1 MIHEGFITKS
11 KVIKRSLKRFA
22 IMACNFIYE
31 QLSQDRL
38 TYGFE
43 EANVTNYTYLDSY
56 LANQYGVITASIKKY
71 NVGLNNEW
79 QVVECNTTNSDS
91 KDYAVLYKGKVYE
104 NAGKNELVEN
114 KIPL

>member
-1 MIHEGFITKS
+1 M
-11 KVIKRSLKRFA
+11 
-22 IMACNFIYE
+22 
-31 QLSQDRL
+31 

-104 NAGKNELVEN
+104 NVVKNELVEN